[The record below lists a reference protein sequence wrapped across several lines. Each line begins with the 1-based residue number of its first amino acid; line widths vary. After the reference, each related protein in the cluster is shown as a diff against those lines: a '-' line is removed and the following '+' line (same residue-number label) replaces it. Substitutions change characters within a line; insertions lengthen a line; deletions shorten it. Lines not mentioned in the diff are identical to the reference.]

1 MTHNKR
7 LSKKQIGILW
17 MTIPFVALILVISLY
32 AIANFVIMASIAGG
46 ATEAGGFSFFRI
58 LLGIFGFLSI
68 LGAVVGIP
76 VGLYFFSRVE
86 PHEVSDL
93 GRKTVYEGLSHEQ
106 VEYIAKW
113 SWSAF
118 FMHWIWTLANR
129 GVRFWTLGFF
139 APIIQQYMW
148 IKVSM
153 HGRRM
158 TWESGKW
165 KSFKEF
171 RKRQMILAWVAWFM
185 PIVLILLFTFVFAKI
200 PKMIMQAVIP
210 SDIVSEIEADPFE
223 FQRKFAMDKSSLDAV
238 NENDPLCQGLEDLDE
253 DGLIDQYESG
263 LNADSELQDTDGD
276 GFTDGEE
283 LENGYDPGGPSEMTD
298 KQKTLYPIHQSRAE
312 RCL

>member
-1 MTHNKR
+1 MQ
-7 LSKKQIGILW
+7 LSKKQIGVLW
-17 MTIPFVALILVISLY
+17 MSIPFFVLTLVLSLY
-32 AIANFVIMASIAGG
+32 AISSYIMMATVAGG
-46 ATEAGGFSFFRI
+46 TTEAGGFSFLRI
-58 LLGIFGFLSI
+58 LLGIFGFLSMT
-68 LGAVVGIP
+68 GAVIGIP

-93 GRKTVYEGLSHEQ
+93 ARKTAYEGLSHEQ

-118 FMHWIWTLANR
+118 FMHWIWTLCNR

-139 APIIQQYMW
+139 APLVQQYLW
-148 IKVSM
+148 IKIAM

-171 RKRQMILAWVAWFM
+171 RKRQRILAWTAWALAVIS
-185 PIVLILLFTFVFAKI
+185 IVLASILLSFLPKLFLNAVVQDQSAFDAFASRSAMFEPASRSTDVKT
-200 PKMIMQAVIP
+200 
-210 SDIVSEIEADPFE
+210 SDVSPF
-223 FQRKFAMDKSSLDAV
+223 
-238 NENDPLCQGLEDLDE
+238 CQGLEDIDR
-253 DGLIDQYESG
+253 DGLIDQYEIE
-263 LNADSELQDTDGD
+263 LNADPKLQDTDGD

-283 LENGYDPGGPSEMTD
+283 LENGYDPGGPGVLSES
-298 KQKTLYPIHQSRAE
+298 QRVLYPIEKGRAE